1 LNYRP
6 EIDGLRAIA
15 ILPVIFYHAG
25 IEIFNGGYVG
35 VDIFFVVSGYLITTI
50 ILKELDEGKFS
61 IINFYERRIRRI
73 IPALFAVMF
82 VSIIFAYFLL
92 LPNDIKDFSQSLV
105 AVSTFVSNILFW
117 RESGYFDTSSELKP
131 LLHTWSLA
139 VEEQFYI
146 LFPLFL
152 LIFWKKSKF
161 FTLLTLFATFVFSLV
176 ISNWAMNIHQS
187 AAFYLLPTRGW
198 ELLMGAFAGF
208 YLSKKNLI
216 ELNNNTR
223 ELLNM
228 IGFILILFSIF
239 FISKKTPFPIFAF
252 FPVLGTFMIILF
264 ATKHTIVGK
273 FLSNKYFVSLGL
285 ISYSLYLWHQPIF
298 AFARNYTFNI
308 LSFKIII
315 CLIVLSI
322 FLSFISYKHIEKPFR
337 KKNKISQFNIFLIF
351 ILGTFFFI
359 IVGVLG
365 HFKDRF
371 SGTHTQFIKAIG
383 DWEYPS
389 ELNKTSIS
397 GYYKFN
403 SSKSLDVLFF
413 GDSHAQQFQPLTKK
427 MSSLGLNSGFLS
439 GGGCPPIPNLL
450 EDLHPHCRDLFKN
463 LYKVLDSEENI
474 TKIVIAGCF
483 NCYFIN
489 QSRLVPN
496 PDDKYNYYYLS
507 GEEKFFFRTS
517 KGKGQ
522 QKALISFADFIKD
535 LSKKYKVI
543 LIGDNPSSINFNP
556 KVMMAYEIR
565 EESIFFK
572 KRYPKFINS
581 KFKIPKNQI
590 ILDEQL
596 KIKTQSFANY
606 LSLRKIVCPD
616 EVCYAKDEKNR
627 PIYKDADHMR
637 PYFVREVVGPYL
649 LEYLK

>member
-92 LPNDIKDFSQSLV
+92 LPNDIKNFSQSLV

-117 RESGYFDTSSELKP
+117 RESGYFDTASELKP

-176 ISNWAMNIHQS
+176 ISYWAMNIHQS
-187 AAFYLLPTRGW
+187 AAFYLLPTRAW
-198 ELLMGAFAGF
+198 ELLMGVFAGF

-223 ELLNM
+223 ELLSM
-228 IGFILILFSIF
+228 IGLILILFSIF

-264 ATKHTIVGK
+264 NTKHTVVGK
-273 FLSNKYFVSLGL
+273 FLGNKYFVSLGL

-322 FLSFISYKHIEKPFR
+322 FLSFISYKYIEKPFR

-371 SGTHTQFIKAIG
+371 SGTHTQFIKAID

-403 SSKSLDVLFF
+403 SNKSLDVLFF
-413 GDSHAQQFQPLTKK
+413 GDSHAQQLQPLTKK
-427 MSSLGLNSGFLS
+427 ISSLGLNSGFLS
-439 GGGCPPIPNLL
+439 GGGCPPIPNVL
-450 EDLHPHCRDLFKN
+450 EDLHPNCRDLFKN
-463 LYKVLDSEENI
+463 FYKVLESEKNI

-496 PDDKYNYYYLS
+496 QEDKYNYYYLS
-507 GEEKFFFRTS
+507 GEEKFFFRNS
-517 KGKGQ
+517 NGQGQ
-522 QKALISFADFIKD
+522 QKALISLTNFVKD
-535 LSKKYKVI
+535 LSTKYKVI
-543 LIGDNPSSINFNP
+543 LIGDNPSSINFDP
-556 KVMMAYEIR
+556 KVMMAHKIR
-565 EESIFFK
+565 GESIFFK
-572 KRYPKFINS
+572 KRYPQFVNS
-581 KFKIPKNQI
+581 EFKIPKKQL

-596 KIKTQSFANY
+596 KINIPDIANY
-606 LSLRKIVCPD
+606 ISLRNIVCPD
-616 EVCYAKDEKNR
+616 EVCNAVDKKNR
-627 PIYKDADHMR
+627 PIYKDGDHIR
-637 PYFVREVVGPYL
+637 PFFVREVIGPYL
-649 LEYLK
+649 MKYLK